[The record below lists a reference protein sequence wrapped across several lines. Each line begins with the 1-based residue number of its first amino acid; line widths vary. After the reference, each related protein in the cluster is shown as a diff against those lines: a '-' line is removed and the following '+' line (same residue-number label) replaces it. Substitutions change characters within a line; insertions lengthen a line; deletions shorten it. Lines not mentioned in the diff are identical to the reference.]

1 MDAKKVIRLASKFEN
16 RKDTQ
21 HHICWGKHYEGGF
34 VVTTNLQIL
43 AKCKLDYPEENEGK
57 TFDSASGRELS
68 DKYPS
73 YDQVLEPYRGERLG
87 NLISVT
93 IDRKK
98 ARETVKT
105 ASALEGA
112 AGRCVSIAVNEET
125 AYFNSELFAKF
136 LDALDLYDIDTI
148 YFRTQDTTRF
158 AVYAKADDGSEFVIM
173 PRLKSGEDEPL
184 CINGQ
189 MDGELLRKQAAE
201 LSKEIATETEYLE
214 EVPDKFSEEATR
226 RDRGIQKLKKRLAV
240 IDSAINGNA
249 PAKKYERAACFKV
262 STTEEI
268 CTQEPEESTPEAG
281 ERFDEAN
288 DFACQGDGDF
298 APEQA
303 NDFAYQEDDGIA
315 PEQANDRTSTAE
327 QPVMDEDELT
337 RRVVEGL
344 KANEQR
350 RAERLES
357 GDIMPHYNPKKYN
370 PMPIEQIA
378 DDPNVEYRV
387 YAKVM
392 RGDKFVNKSRPV
404 VSGAKAVEIYNSE
417 IEKARH
423 CDDNGQ
429 ICQIRHKRKGVVSE
443 WLWTRAEWKANYYD
457 IDAGGGVGWGGKYSK
472 SAEAVLLYTVLQN
485 ETGKQAQSIT
495 KHLKSCG
502 IRDWGSLSKEGLYRI
517 RDEFKATCAPASAK
531 TYMAVLKSFLVRH
544 EDEHPEIC
552 REYRDILKIKADKPM
567 KTWLDKEELAR
578 LEKVETTNDL
588 EALVKAR
595 FLIGAYTGMRI
606 SDATDVTE
614 SNERGGMLT
623 YVSLKTG
630 IKATVPCTKKVKE
643 LIAFVRANDRE
654 MTLMYYNGKIR
665 DLCRRAGIDT
675 IVKTHHGGKT
685 YEGPKWKFIS
695 SHTARISFATNLAN
709 LGVPLIE
716 LAGMMG
722 HSSVQMTERY
732 IAGKTIELSPKAMTY
747 FD

>member
-1 MDAKKVIRLASKFEN
+1 MDSKKVIRLASKFEN

-21 HHICWGKHYEGGF
+21 HPICQGKHYEGGF

-68 DKYPS
+68 DKHPS
-73 YDQVLEPYRGERLG
+73 CDQVLEPYRGERLRD
-87 NLISVT
+87 LISVT

-105 ASALEGA
+105 AQALEGA
-112 AGRCVSIAVNEET
+112 AGRFVSIAVNEET
-125 AYFNSELFAKF
+125 AYFDSELFAKF
-136 LDALDLYDIDTI
+136 LDALDLYDINTI
-148 YFRTQDTTRF
+148 YFRPKYTTRF
-158 AVYAKADDGSEFVIM
+158 AAYAKADDGSEFVIM

-189 MDGELLRKQAAE
+189 IDGELLRKQAAE
-201 LSKEIATETEYLE
+201 LSKEIATETEYFE
-214 EVPDKFSEEATR
+214 KVPDKFSAEATR

-240 IDSAINGNA
+240 IESAIDGNT

-268 CTQEPEESTPEAG
+268 CTQEPEESTPE
-281 ERFDEAN
+281 
-288 DFACQGDGDF
+288 
-298 APEQA
+298 QA
-303 NDFAYQEDDGIA
+303 NDCPGT
-315 PEQANDRTSTAE
+315 PER
-327 QPVMDEDELT
+327 PVMDEDELT

-344 KANEQR
+344 KANERR

-378 DDPNVEYRV
+378 DDPSVEYRV
-387 YAKVM
+387 YAKIQ

-417 IEKARH
+417 IDKARH

-429 ICQIRHKRKGVVSE
+429 ICQIRHIRKGVVSE
-443 WLWTRAEWKANYYD
+443 WLWTQAEWKANYYD

-472 SAEAVLLYTVLQN
+472 SAEAFLLYTVLQN

-552 REYRDILKIKADKPM
+552 REYRDILKIKADRPM

-578 LEKVETTNDL
+578 LEGVETTNDL

-630 IKATVPCTKKVKE
+630 IKATVPCTKKVKD
-643 LIAFVRANDRE
+643 LIAFVRANDRD
-654 MTLMYYNGKIR
+654 MTLMYYNRKIR

-685 YEGPKWKFIS
+685 YEGPKWKFVS

-732 IAGKTIELSPKAMTY
+732 IAGKIIELSPKAMTY

>member
-1 MDAKKVIRLASKFEN
+1 MDSKKVIRLASKFEDKKEA
-16 RKDTQ
+16 RALL
-21 HHICWGKHYEGGF
+21 HAKHYEGGF
-34 VVTTNLQIL
+34 VVTTNFYIL
-43 AKCKLDYPEENEGK
+43 AKCRLDYPEANEGK
-57 TFDSASGRELS
+57 TFESISGWEIPG
-68 DKYPS
+68 KYCN
-73 YDQVLEPYRGERLG
+73 YEQILEPYRGERLG
-87 NLISVT
+87 SLISVT

-105 ASALEGA
+105 AQALEGA
-112 AGRCVSIAVNEET
+112 AGRFVSIAVNEET
-125 AYFNSELFAKF
+125 AYFDSELFAKF
-136 LDALDLYDIDTI
+136 LDALDLYGINTI
-148 YFRTQDTTRF
+148 YFRPQYATRF
-158 AVYAKADDGSEFVIM
+158 AAYAKADDGSEFLIM

-201 LSKEIATETEYLE
+201 LSKEIATETEYFE
-214 EVPDKFSEEATR
+214 EVPDKFSAEATR

-240 IDSAINGNA
+240 IESAIDGNA
-249 PAKKYERAACFKV
+249 RAKKYERAACFKV

-288 DFACQGDGDF
+288 DFACQ
-298 APEQA
+298 
-303 NDFAYQEDDGIA
+303 EDDGIA
-315 PEQANDRTSTAE
+315 PEQANDCPGTPER
-327 QPVMDEDELT
+327 PVMDEDELT

-344 KANEQR
+344 KANERR

-357 GDIMPHYNPKKYN
+357 GDIFPHYNPKKYN

-387 YAKVM
+387 YAKIQ

-417 IEKARH
+417 IDKARH

-429 ICQIRHKRKGVVSE
+429 ICQIRHIRKGVVSE
-443 WLWTRAEWKANYYD
+443 WLWTQAEWKANYYD

-502 IRDWGSLSKEGLYRI
+502 IRDWESLSKEGLYRI

-552 REYRDILKIKADKPM
+552 REYRDILRIKADRPM

-578 LEKVETTNDL
+578 LEGVETTNDL

-630 IKATVPCTKKVKE
+630 IKATVPCSKKVKD
-643 LIAFVRANDRE
+643 LIAFVRANDRD
-654 MTLMYYNGKIR
+654 MTLMYYNRKIR

-685 YEGPKWKFIS
+685 YEGPKWKFVS

-732 IAGKTIELSPKAMTY
+732 IAGKIIELSPKEMTY

>member
-16 RKDTQ
+16 RKDAQ
-21 HHICWGKHYEGGF
+21 YLVCRGRHYEGGF
-34 VVTTNLQIL
+34 VVTANLHML

-57 TFDSASGRELS
+57 TFDIVSGREFS
-68 DKYPS
+68 SKYPG
-73 YDQVLEPYRGERLG
+73 YDQVLEPYRGERFG
-87 NLISVT
+87 TLIPVT
-93 IDRKK
+93 LDRKK
-98 ARETVKT
+98 ARKTVKT
-105 ASALEGA
+105 AQALEGA
-112 AGRCVSIAVNEET
+112 ASFRVSVAVNGKT

-136 LDALDLYDIDTI
+136 LDALDLYDINTI
-148 YFRTQDTTRF
+148 YFRPQYTTRF
-158 AVYAKADDGSEFVIM
+158 AAYAKADDGSEFVIM
-173 PRLKSGEDEPL
+173 PCLKSGEDEPL
-184 CINGQ
+184 CVNGQ

-201 LSKEIATETEYLE
+201 LSKEIATETEYFE
-214 EVPDKFSEEATR
+214 DIQDKFPTEATR
-226 RDRGIQKLKKRLAV
+226 LDRGIQKLKKRLAV
-240 IDSAINGNA
+240 IESAIDGGA

-268 CTQEPEESTPEAG
+268 CTQEPEESIPEAG
-281 ERFDEAN
+281 ERFDQPN
-288 DFACQGDGDF
+288 DFEC
-298 APEQA
+298 
-303 NDFAYQEDDGIA
+303 QEDDGIA
-315 PEQANDRTSTAE
+315 PEQANDCPGTTER
-327 QPVMDEDELT
+327 PVMDEDELT

-344 KANEQR
+344 RVNERR

-357 GDIMPHYNPKKYN
+357 GDIIPHYDQKKYN

-387 YAKVM
+387 YVKIQ
-392 RGDKFVNKSRPV
+392 RGDKFVNKSKPV

-417 IEKARH
+417 IDKARH

-429 ICQIRHKRKGVVSE
+429 ICQIRHIRKGVVSE
-443 WLWTRAEWKANYYD
+443 WLWTQAEWKANYYD
-457 IDAGGGVGWGGKYSK
+457 IDAGGGAGWGGKYSD
-472 SAEAVLLYTVLQN
+472 SAEAFLLYTVLRN
-485 ETGKQAQSIT
+485 ETGGQAQSLT

-502 IRDWGSLSKEGLYRI
+502 IRDWSSFSKEGLYRI

-552 REYRDILKIKADKPM
+552 REYRDILKIKADRPM

-578 LEKVETTNDL
+578 LEEVETTDDL
-588 EALVKAR
+588 EALAKAR

-630 IKATVPCTKKVKE
+630 IKATVPCTKKVKD
-643 LIAFVRANDRE
+643 LIAFVRANDRD
-654 MTLMYYNGKIR
+654 MTLMCYNGKIR
-665 DLCRRAGIDT
+665 KLCKRAGIDT

-732 IAGKTIELSPKAMTY
+732 IAGKVIELSPKAMTY

>member
-1 MDAKKVIRLASKFEN
+1 MDAKKVIRLASKFED
-16 RKDTQ
+16 RKEARALL
-21 HHICWGKHYEGGF
+21 HAKHYEGGF
-34 VVTTNLQIL
+34 VVATELHIL
-43 AKCKLDYPEENEGK
+43 AKCRLDYPEANEGK
-57 TFDSASGRELS
+57 TFESISGMEIPG
-68 DKYPS
+68 KYCD
-73 YDQVLEPYRGERLG
+73 YERILEPYRGERFG
-87 NLISVT
+87 TLIPVT
-93 IDRKK
+93 LDRKK
-98 ARETVKT
+98 ARKTVKT
-105 ASALEGA
+105 AQALEGA
-112 AGRCVSIAVNEET
+112 ASFRVSVAVNGET

-136 LDALDLYDIDTI
+136 LDALDLYDISTI
-148 YFRTQDTTRF
+148 YFRPQNTTRF

-173 PRLKSGEDEPL
+173 PCLKSGEDEPL
-184 CINGQ
+184 CVNGQ

-201 LSKEIATETEYLE
+201 LSKGIATETEYFE
-214 EVPDKFSEEATR
+214 EIQDKFSAEATR

-240 IDSAINGNA
+240 IESAIDGSA
-249 PAKKYERAACFKV
+249 PAKKYEWAACFKV

-268 CTQEPEESTPEAG
+268 CTQEPEESIPEAG
-281 ERFDEAN
+281 ERFDQPN

-315 PEQANDRTSTAE
+315 PEQANDRTSTTERPA
-327 QPVMDEDELT
+327 MDEDELT

-344 KANEQR
+344 RVNERR

-357 GDIMPHYNPKKYN
+357 GDIIPHYDPKKYN

-387 YAKVM
+387 YVKIQ

-417 IEKARH
+417 IDKARH

-429 ICQIRHKRKGVVSE
+429 ICQIRHIRKGVVSE
-443 WLWTRAEWKANYYD
+443 WLWTQAEWKANYYD
-457 IDAGGGVGWGGKYSK
+457 IDAGGGAGWGGKYSD
-472 SAEAVLLYTVLQN
+472 SAEAFLLYTVLRN
-485 ETGKQAQSIT
+485 ETGGQAQSLT

-502 IRDWGSLSKEGLYRI
+502 IRDWSSFSKEGLYRI

-552 REYRDILKIKADKPM
+552 REYRDILKIKADRPM

-578 LEKVETTNDL
+578 LEEVETTDDL
-588 EALVKAR
+588 EALAKAR

-630 IKATVPCTKKVKE
+630 IKATVPCTKKVKD
-643 LIAFVRANDRE
+643 LIAFVRANDRD
-654 MTLMYYNGKIR
+654 MTLMCYNGKIR
-665 DLCRRAGIDT
+665 KLCKRAGIDT

-685 YEGPKWKFIS
+685 YEGPKWKFVS

-732 IAGKTIELSPKAMTY
+732 IAGKVIELSPKAMTY